1 MDENALGGAIE
12 KLKDMLSSEDG
23 KSQIQDIIGMFAGG
37 GGEEESGEANTEP
50 SGGESGFDMSDAEML
65 LKIRQVVHA
74 MNNDENN
81 QHTRF
86 LRSLRPYLKEPRQKK
101 LDSAVRL
108 IGAANA
114 MKALG
119 ILNREGGEDDV

>member
-37 GGEEESGEANTEP
+37 GDEEQ
-50 SGGESGFDMSDAEML
+50 SGGDTAPSNSGDGGFDPSDMEML

-74 MNNDENN
+74 MNDEESNR
-81 QHTRF
+81 HAVF
-86 LRSLRPYLKEPRQKK
+86 LRSLRPYLKESRQKK

-108 IGAANA
+108 ISAANA
-114 MKALG
+114 MKMLG
-119 ILNREGGEDDV
+119 VLNREGGENNV